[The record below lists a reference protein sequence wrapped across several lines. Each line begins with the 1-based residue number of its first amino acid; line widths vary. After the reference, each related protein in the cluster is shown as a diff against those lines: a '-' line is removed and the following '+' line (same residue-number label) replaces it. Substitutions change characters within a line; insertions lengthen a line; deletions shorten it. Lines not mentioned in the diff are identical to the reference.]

1 MHIWVVQMNSLDESL
16 LNHVLDPGAVDE
28 YIASKKELISKVLTG
43 QYGMSDALGWF
54 TVADNAAEAL
64 LDKISDHA
72 EKIRHEADVFVLAGV
87 GGSNRAAQSIIE
99 GLAYNKKNKPQI
111 IYMGNTLSA
120 AEIQE
125 AHENLEGKNVHVN
138 IIAKNFA
145 TLEPAIAFRSLRSW
159 MREKYGPAYVDR
171 ITLTGSYGNGQL
183 AEIAESNGFSF
194 FEFPL
199 AVGGRFSAFSAVS
212 FFPMA
217 VMGVDIKS
225 FIKGAETCEKLL
237 KSDPLGGIAARYS
250 VIRHLLQKRGFVVE
264 VLSYFEPRLEMLG
277 CWWLQLH
284 GETEGKK
291 AEALLPTLS
300 CFSEDLHAIG
310 QYYQEGGR
318 FLFETF
324 LDFFKPT
331 GAIIPGSTFDDGLSV
346 LEGKSFD
353 HLNPAVSKAV
363 SEAHHEAGI
372 PVLRFKSDK
381 LDEES
386 LGEFMYMQML
396 SAYFSAAFLDV
407 EPFDQNGV
415 EQYKRN
421 LRRELEL
428 VS

>member
-1 MHIWVVQMNSLDESL
+1 MISLDESL
-16 LNHVLDPGAVDE
+16 LNKVLAPGAVDE
-28 YIASKKELISKVLTG
+28 YIASKKELISSVLMG

-54 TVADNAAEAL
+54 TVANNATEAL
-64 LDKISDHA
+64 LDKISCHA
-72 EKIRHEADVFVLAGV
+72 EKIRRETDVFVLVGV

-99 GLAYNKKNKPQI
+99 GLSYNKKNKPEV

-120 AEIQE
+120 TEIQE
-125 AHENLEGKNVHVN
+125 AHTQLEGKSVHVN
-138 IIAKNFA
+138 VIAKNLA
-145 TLEPAIAFRSLRSW
+145 TLEPALAFRSLRSF
-159 MREKYGPAYVDR
+159 MRTQYGPAYVER
-171 ITLTGSYGNGQL
+171 VTLTGSYGKGQL

-194 FEFPL
+194 LEFPL

-217 VMGVDIKS
+217 IMGVDIRS
-225 FIKGAETCEKLL
+225 FVKGAETCEKTL
-237 KSDPLGGIAARYS
+237 KSNPLGGIAARYS
-250 VIRHLLQKRGFVVE
+250 AIRALLQKMGFVVE
-264 VLSYFEPRLEMLG
+264 ALSYFEPRLEMLG
-277 CWWLQLH
+277 RWWLQLH
-284 GETEGKK
+284 SETEGKK
-291 AEALLPTLS
+291 PEAILPTLS

-353 HLNPAVSKAV
+353 HLNQAVSKAV

-421 LRRELEL
+421 LRRELGL
-428 VS
+428 VN

>member
-1 MHIWVVQMNSLDESL
+1 
-16 LNHVLDPGAVDE
+16 
-28 YIASKKELISKVLTG
+28 
-43 QYGMSDALGWF
+43 MSDALGWF
-54 TVADNAAEAL
+54 TVANNAADAL
-64 LDKISDHA
+64 LDKILDHA
-72 EKIRHEADVFVLAGV
+72 EKIRHETDVFVLVGV

-125 AHENLEGKNVHVN
+125 AHTHLKGKSVHVN
-138 IIAKNFA
+138 IIAKNFS
-145 TLEPAIAFRSLRSW
+145 TLEPALAFRSLRSW
-159 MREKYGPAYVDR
+159 MQTQYGPTYVDR

-183 AEIAESNGFSF
+183 AEIAKSNGFSF
-194 FEFPL
+194 FEFPS
-199 AVGGRFSAFSAVS
+199 AVGGRFSAFTAVS

-217 VMGVDIKS
+217 VMGVDIRS
-225 FIKGAETCEKLL
+225 FVQGAETCEKLL
-237 KSDPLGGIAARYS
+237 KSSDLRGGIAVRYS
-250 VIRHLLQKRGFVVE
+250 VIRHLLQKKGFVVE
-264 VLSYFEPRLEMLG
+264 ALSYFEPRLEMLG
-277 CWWLQLH
+277 RWWLQLH
-284 GETEGKK
+284 GETEGKRV
-291 AEALLPTLS
+291 EAILPTLS

-331 GAIIPGSTFDDGLSV
+331 GTIIPGSTFDDGLSV

-353 HLNPAVSKAV
+353 HLNQAVSKAV

-386 LGEFMYMQML
+386 IGEFMYMQML

-421 LRRELEL
+421 LRRELEFAD
-428 VS
+428 